1 MPELPFLDSFDHYLT
16 ADGYQKWTSGVTIL
30 AAGGRRGTS
39 GASVQSTGIFKTFNA
54 EYGTLYAGAAF
65 MNPGN
70 APFKFTNLLSG
81 VNVAL
86 AAVGDGR
93 FQIIGTDPTNPNLFP
108 PPLWTATT
116 PPILNNRWYYIE
128 MMAVVS
134 MSGISVSVR
143 INEQVVLT
151 QSCVFYGTLTTHI
164 GWATFNI
171 QGAGGG
177 NFTNVDDVY
186 VNQTGFYGDVNIS
199 VIRPDGPSS
208 TMWIPTPTV
217 ANYLNVDDITP
228 DGDTTTVASATVGDL
243 DLYTMQDI
251 PTNAIVKAIQ
261 GIASVKKDTA
271 GLASLELQY
280 GSGTPLFSD
289 EFYPSES
296 SYIMLRDGREDINT
310 ASAINAL
317 VFGPKR
323 IK

>member
-1 MPELPFLDSFDHYLT
+1 MPDLPFLDSFDHYLT
-16 ADGYQKWTSGVTIL
+16 VDGYQKWTSGVTIL
-30 AAGGRRGTS
+30 AAGGRRGTN
-39 GASVQSTGIFKTFNA
+39 GASVFANGIIKTFNA

-70 APFKFTNLLSG
+70 ALFKFTNALSG
-81 VNVAL
+81 LNVAL
-86 AAVGDGR
+86 NTVGDGR
-93 FQIIGTDPTNPNLFP
+93 LQILGTDPTNPNLFP
-108 PPLWTATT
+108 PPLWPAVT
-116 PPILNNRWYYIE
+116 PPILNGRWYYIE
-128 MMAVVS
+128 MMAAVS
-134 MSGISVSVR
+134 MNGITVSVR
-143 INEQVVLT
+143 INEQTVLT
-151 QSCVFYGTLTTHI
+151 ATCSFFGTLTTHAA
-164 GWATFNI
+164 WATFNI

-177 NFTNVDDVY
+177 GFTNVDDVY
-186 VNQTGFYGDVNIS
+186 VNQTGFYGDVNIG

-208 TMWIPTPTV
+208 TMWIPSPTV

-228 DGDTTTVASATVGDL
+228 DGDATTVASATVGDL

-251 PTNAIVKAIQ
+251 PANAIVKAIQ

-280 GSGTPLFSD
+280 GSGASLFSD
-289 EFYPSES
+289 EFYPSET